1 MPGRHKAAKSIPDFY
16 LALAGHTA
24 AGLLLLVHLDAL
36 MAGIHMRQEVLGSV
50 KLARDA
56 LHAHAEG
63 ADPIAG
69 SQVARVLHQT

>member
-1 MPGRHKAAKSIPDFY
+1 MPLRGEAAKTVSEHH

-24 AGLLLLVHLDAL
+24 AGLLLLCHLDAL

-56 LHAHAEG
+56 LHTHAEG
-63 ADPIAG
+63 ADPVAG
-69 SQVARVLHQT
+69 SQIA